1 MEVGHVLVVPLLVM
15 VGGVGVVGEVA
26 EAVAALDVKMLVD
39 HVSVVIWKLVVG
51 IICVVMTDVSLL
63 IKAVVL
69 NVLKGV
75 VAGIFVGGGSSVRKM

>member
-51 IICVVMTDVSLL
+51 IICVIMTDVSLL